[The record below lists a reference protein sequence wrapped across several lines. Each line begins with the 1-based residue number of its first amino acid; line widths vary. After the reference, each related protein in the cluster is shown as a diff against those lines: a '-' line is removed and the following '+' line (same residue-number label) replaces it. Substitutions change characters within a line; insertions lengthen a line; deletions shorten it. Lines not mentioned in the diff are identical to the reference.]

1 MLTINLKELIRPSG
15 FGSLYDLENPLRGPN
30 GSLDGRPG
38 SVNLSQ
44 QQGQNQEARTLD
56 KPKKSVRFSSEN
68 LYSEPTLPI
77 EHDSSL
83 DESEN
88 TAAFTAVNRNEITYL
103 DESEDNLDAMLSSS
117 SSCTALPAA
126 PRLGDGP
133 ALRLDAESKDD
144 IVYHHPAQSYSAIP
158 TPAATAAPPPSASSL
173 RMTSAEALQI
183 GMILAEQERRFGTNM
198 YISLQPED
206 EPKIDKYIGRGY
218 TTEEAIL
225 RIFEK
230 KYMTKEE
237 LVALGRSISLE
248 EVIVFLIS
256 GLKNII
262 LCMSFVEIVGGCYC
276 GSWD

>member
-1 MLTINLKELIRPSG
+1 MSKKDFDLLTINLKELIRPSG

-44 QQGQNQEARTLD
+44 QQGQNQDARTLD

-68 LYSEPTLPI
+68 LYSEPTLLPL

-88 TAAFTAVNRNEITYL
+88 TAVFTAVNRNDITYL

-117 SSCTALPAA
+117 SSCTALPAG

-144 IVYHHPAQSYSAIP
+144 IVYHHSTQPSPVVPA
-158 TPAATAAPPPSASSL
+158 PAATAAPPPSASSL

-237 LVALGRSISLE
+237 LVALGRSISLD
-248 EVIVFLIS
+248 EVIAFLIS
-256 GLKNII
+256 GMTKII
-262 LCMSFVEIVGGCYC
+262 LSMSFFK
-276 GSWD
+276 S